1 MKNTPSS
8 RFTTHNFLLLVLS
21 CLILILSMPARSQG
35 WTYYSGTQAGEKY
48 SPLKQINRSNVSK
61 LSVAWTWRTGDAARY
76 GDALMHIESQENT
89 PILVDGTLITCSSL
103 GRIAALDPATGKE
116 RWHFDPFDYFGK
128 VSFAKASFPKC
139 RGVAYWKDS
148 QAPAGAACS
157 ERLIYGTW
165 RFRVYAIDARN
176 GKPCKDFG
184 NGGQVVLNPGRKL
197 DPDEYVVFVA
207 PPVIIDN
214 LAVFGSSISDSIRA
228 DAPSGKIRALDA
240 RTGAIRWEFDPVP
253 RDPNDPA
260 AKTWQGDSA
269 AHTGGANV
277 WSMMAVDKA
286 RDLIFLPTT
295 SPSADF
301 YGGTRR
307 GDDVY
312 ADSLVALRGA
322 TGKVVWYYQ
331 ITHHDIWDY
340 DLPSQP
346 ILVNLPR
353 NGKMVPAVVQLT
365 KQGLVFVFNRV
376 TGKPFFPIK
385 ETPVPQDGA
394 PGEWLSP
401 TQPIPVKPPPLV
413 QQGIQP
419 KDAWGF
425 TPIDRW
431 FCRRRIAKLRHDG
444 MYTPPSL
451 QGTVVMPSSLGG
463 ANWGGGSFDPKRHLL
478 VVNTSTMA
486 SVLKLVPNGG
496 NPNDTA
502 GRKMAGENTDM
513 ATGAGFPQRGTPYS
527 VAFDML
533 LSPIGVPCT
542 QPPWGRLTA
551 VDLENG
557 TIRWQVPLGSIEK
570 LAPLPIPLNMGT
582 PNLGG
587 SIITGGGLVFIGAA
601 LDNKLRAFD
610 IDTGKVLWT
619 YKLPAGI
626 QATPMTYEVN
636 GTQYI
641 VVNAAGHPILGGEPG
656 DYYYAFALKK

>member
-1 MKNTPSS
+1 MK
-8 RFTTHNFLLLVLS
+8 RLLTSLLTCAALFIS
-21 CLILILSMPARSQG
+21 AQASSQG
-35 WTYYSGTQAGEKY
+35 WTYYSGDQGGTRY
-48 SPLKQINRSNVSK
+48 STLKQINRDNVTNLK
-61 LSVAWTWRTGDAARY
+61 VAWTWRNGDAARY
-76 GDALMHIESQENT
+76 GATLMNIESQENT
-89 PILVDGTLITCSSL
+89 PILIDGSLITCSSL
-103 GRIAALDPATGKE
+103 GRIAALDPTTGKE

-139 RGVAYWKDS
+139 RGVSYWKDS
-148 QAPAGAACS
+148 QAPAGAACG

-165 RFRVYAIDARN
+165 RFRAYAIDARN

-184 NGGQVVLNPGRKL
+184 KGGEVVLDPGRAL

-207 PPVIIDN
+207 PPVVIDD
-214 LAVFGSSISDSIRA
+214 LAIFGSSISDSVRD

-240 RTGAIRWEFDPVP
+240 RTGQIRWEFDPIP
-253 RDPNDPA
+253 RDPNDPE
-260 AKTWQGDSA
+260 AKTWGKNSTSF
-269 AHTGGANV
+269 TGGANV
-277 WSMMAVDKA
+277 WSMMAVDEA

-301 YGGTRR
+301 YGGTRPGENR
-307 GDDVY
+307 Y
-312 ADSLVALRGA
+312 ADSLVALRGS
-322 TGKVVWYYQ
+322 TGKIVWHYQ

-346 ILVNLPR
+346 ILVDLPR
-353 NGKMVPAVVQLT
+353 NGTTVPAVVQLT

-376 TGKPFFPIK
+376 TGEPFFPIK

-419 KDAWGF
+419 EDAWGF

-431 FCRRRIAKLRHDG
+431 MCRRKIEKLHHEG

-463 ANWGGGSFDPKRHLL
+463 ANWGGGSFDPQRHLL

-486 SVLKLVPNGG
+486 SVLKLVPNRG

-551 VDLENG
+551 VDLSNG

-570 LAPLPIPLNMGT
+570 LAPIPIPLEMGT

-587 SIITGGGLVFIGAA
+587 SIATAGGLVFIGAA

-610 IDTGKVLWT
+610 IETGKVLWS
-619 YKLPAGI
+619 YKLPAGV
-626 QATPMTYEVN
+626 QATPMTYEMD
-636 GTQYI
+636 GKQYI

-656 DYYYAFALKK
+656 DYYYAFALEK